1 MERIDK
7 YLLITVCLSVFLL
20 SACRSTKRGA
30 ETANNAVITD
40 ICSTQALLPGDSCMS
55 GKLRLTVDVD
65 GKSLSTTGTVKMVR
79 GNGIQLGFTALGLF
93 EVARF
98 EFFPNEALLINKFNR
113 EYSSLGYNDIPFLGY
128 AGLDYSMFEALLLN
142 EPFVSGGGSF
152 QESLAYM
159 NIVKFAAMSTRN
171 MYLKFAETD
180 DIINEA
186 TIALMS
192 AIDSYDP
199 NKGVK
204 FETYASI
211 KVRGAII
218 DFIRRQDFV
227 PRNIR
232 RFAKEYDSAY
242 SILYSE
248 LDREP
253 TAQEIADYM
262 KLPVEKLESCTAQA
276 AAAQTL
282 SFEEM
287 VMDGGFDIPDKAD
300 EDGMWAAEAGVH
312 RQEKMKYLADAI
324 RSLKERERLVI
335 TLYYYEK
342 LRFSDIGKVLDVS
355 ESRVCQIHSQAVVKM
370 KKYMTENFD
379 I

>member
-159 NIVKFAAMSTRN
+159 NIVKEGKLYVITTPEKRGLQYTFFIDTETGELKQTRAIYNKAVTVDCVYSAFEKIGKHSFPHDINISVDGVGNAVNVNIKYSNLRST
-171 MYLKFAETD
+171 LF
-180 DIINEA
+180 
-186 TIALMS
+186 
-192 AIDSYDP
+192 
-199 NKGVK
+199 
-204 FETYASI
+204 
-211 KVRGAII
+211 
-218 DFIRRQDFV
+218 
-227 PRNIR
+227 
-232 RFAKEYDSAY
+232 
-242 SILYSE
+242 
-248 LDREP
+248 
-253 TAQEIADYM
+253 
-262 KLPVEKLESCTAQA
+262 
-276 AAAQTL
+276 
-282 SFEEM
+282 
-287 VMDGGFDIPDKAD
+287 
-300 EDGMWAAEAGVH
+300 
-312 RQEKMKYLADAI
+312 
-324 RSLKERERLVI
+324 SLKKSDVAEYRKMNISQMLERLN
-335 TLYYYEK
+335 
-342 LRFSDIGKVLDVS
+342 
-355 ESRVCQIHSQAVVKM
+355 M
-370 KKYMTENFD
+370 
-379 I
+379 